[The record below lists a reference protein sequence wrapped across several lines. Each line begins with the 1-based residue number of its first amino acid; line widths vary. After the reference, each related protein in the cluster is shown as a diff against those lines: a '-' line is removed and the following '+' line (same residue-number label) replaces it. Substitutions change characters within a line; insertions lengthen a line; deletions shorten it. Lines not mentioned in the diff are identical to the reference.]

1 MEIVEMVELVEVM
14 TLAEG
19 TGEVEMEM
27 AEVEGMEE
35 VVEMVEVG
43 VEEMVEAGME
53 VEVGIDGIEI
63 GMVGVGVEE
72 VNIMEGMVKDGDGD
86 VVEVGVE

>member
-1 MEIVEMVELVEVM
+1 MVEMVEVVEVM

-19 TGEVEMEM
+19 TGEMEM